1 LDAFPAARN
10 PQGDSVAM
18 NTFVGMALIG
28 LLLLGPVLSRL
39 VEEQI
44 EAFFLAIG
52 LLAMTLAGAWRLEI
66 VRHALL
72 EPVWITLA
80 VIVAGVVFDH
90 VRGLMDRAVARM
102 RARVAG
108 RLLCAGAVFVIAL
121 LSSLITAIV
130 AALVLVEV
138 VGLLRLE
145 SRARLRVTVAGCFAI
160 GLGASLTP
168 LGEPLSTLAADAL
181 GLDFTG
187 LFRLL
192 APYVLPGMLACSIT
206 AGLFASNEAGSHAGA
221 GATPAA
227 TLALAH
233 LTESFFYSCLRGLR
247 VYVFVAALVLVSHAF
262 SDLAL
267 RFVPLLS
274 REQLFWA
281 NTVSAVMDNATLVA
295 LEVHSM
301 DPVRAREAIIALLVA
316 GGMLVPGN
324 IPNIVA
330 AAALRIRAAGWAKI
344 GLPIGLVMLGIYFAL
359 LEVAG

>member
-1 LDAFPAARN
+1 
-10 PQGDSVAM
+10 M
-18 NTFVGMALIG
+18 NTIVGVALVV
-28 LLLLGPVLSRL
+28 LLLLGPILSRL

-52 LLAMTLAGAWRLEI
+52 LLAMTLAGAWQWD
-66 VRHALL
+66 VARHAAE

-90 VRGLMDRAVARM
+90 VRGLMDHAIARM
-102 RARVAG
+102 RVRIAG
-108 RLLCAGAVFVIAL
+108 RLLCAGAVFLIAL

-130 AALVLVEV
+130 AALVLVEI

-145 SRARLRVTVAGCFAI
+145 SSARLRVTVAGCFAI

-192 APYVLPGMLACSIT
+192 APYVLPGMLACSIV
-206 AGLFASNEAGSHAGA
+206 AGLF
-221 GATPAA
+221 
-227 TLALAH
+227 
-233 LTESFFYSCLRGLR
+233 
-247 VYVFVAALVLVSHAF
+247 AALVLVSHAF

-267 RFVPLLS
+267 RYVPLLS
-274 REQLFWA
+274 SEQLFWA

-301 DPVRAREAIIALLVA
+301 DPARAREAIIALLVA

-330 AAALRIRAAGWAKI
+330 AAALRIRASGWAKI
-344 GLPIGLVMLGIYFAL
+344 GLPMGLVLLGIYFAL

>member
-1 LDAFPAARN
+1 
-10 PQGDSVAM
+10 M
-18 NTFVGMALIG
+18 NSFVGVALIG
-28 LLLLGPVLSRL
+28 LLLVGPVLSRL

-52 LLAMTLAGAWRLEI
+52 LLAMTLAGAWRWE
-66 VRHALL
+66 VARHALV

-80 VIVAGVVFDH
+80 VIVAGIVFDH
-90 VRGLMDRAVARM
+90 VRGLMDHAIARM

-108 RLLCAGAVFVIAL
+108 RLLCAGAVFLIAL

-130 AALVLVEV
+130 AALVLVEI

-145 SRARLRVTVAGCFAI
+145 ARERVRVTVAGCFAI

-192 APYVLPGMLACSIT
+192 APYVLPGMLACSIV
-206 AGLFASNEAGSHAGA
+206 AGLFASNEAGAHA

-233 LTESFFYSCLRGLR
+233 LRESFLYSCLRGLR
-247 VYVFVAALVLVSHAF
+247 VYVFVAALVLVSRAF
-262 SDLAL
+262 ADLAL

-301 DPVRAREAIIALLVA
+301 DPARAREAIIALLVA

-330 AAALRIRAAGWAKI
+330 AAALRIRAGGWAKI
-344 GLPIGLVMLGIYFAL
+344 GLPMGLVMLGIYFAL

>member
-1 LDAFPAARN
+1 MN
-10 PQGDSVAM
+10 SV
-18 NTFVGMALIG
+18 VGVALVG
-28 LLLLGPVLSRL
+28 LLLLGPILSHV

-44 EAFFLAIG
+44 ELYFLAIG
-52 LLAMTLAGAWRLEI
+52 LLAMTLAGAWQWQ
-66 VRHALL
+66 VAHHAVF

-90 VRGLMDRAVARM
+90 LRALMDRAMVRLRRRLAP
-102 RARVAG
+102 RV
-108 RLLCAGAVFVIAL
+108 LCAGAVFLIAL
-121 LSSLITAIV
+121 LSSVITAIV
-130 AALVLVEV
+130 AALMLVEI
-138 VGLLRLE
+138 VGLLRLDG
-145 SRARLRVTVAGCFAI
+145 RARLRVTVAGCFAI

-181 GLDFTG
+181 GLGFTG

-192 APYVLPGMLACSIT
+192 APYVLPGMLACSIM
-206 AGLFASNEAGSHAGA
+206 AGLFASKVEGA
-221 GATPAA
+221 REGAAPAVV
-227 TLALAH
+227 LALAH
-233 LTESFFYSCLRGLR
+233 LRESFFNSCLRGLR

-262 SDLAL
+262 ADLAL
-267 RFVPLLS
+267 RYVPLLS

-301 DPVRAREAIIALLVA
+301 SPARAREAIIALLVA

-330 AAALRIRAAGWAKI
+330 AAALRIRAGGWAKI
-344 GLPIGLVMLGIYFAL
+344 GLPMGLVLLGIYFAL